1 MKISTTFIP
10 VFLFILLL
18 FSGVTWS
25 LVDSQLMV
33 DTGGDAA
40 INVFNGKAGLIAGLV
55 LVSLYL
61 LYLRHPIRAMGVP
74 LALFCV
80 LAAASAAWAT
90 NPGTTLF
97 AVANLLLLLAAVI
110 IAHKLL
116 GFTKML
122 RLVWLLSTAMI
133 LISVALALIG
143 DPHALM
149 GGLHTGRW
157 RGIFAHK
164 NSFGQFLAVNMLI
177 SAFGRPSLKFPGLIV
192 YPMVLLDAVALVMA
206 NSATADIGVAAGLVG
221 GIALLPIPNRALR
234 NLWRFS
240 AVAVACLLGAV
251 LLLQPELVN
260 NAVGRDSSM
269 SSRGDMWQAAMPMT
283 FQRTLGSGYGTGGG
297 SQISIELQKRMNR
310 TTSLSVQS
318 GYINTALELGWIAV
332 ILYVVWAA
340 GAILSALLN
349 RRAAPAQTLLIALL
363 ALHMIESVSEVNG
376 CFGPSWLLLM
386 VLVPMVEVRL
396 ASPSRFRL
404 TRRRYASVTPSNARS
419 ADEPATD
426 PGLPY

>member
-25 LVDSQLMV
+25 LVDSQQMV
-33 DTGGDAA
+33 DTGGAAA

-61 LYLRHPIRAMGVP
+61 AYLRNPIRAMGAP

-80 LAAASAAWAT
+80 FAAASAAWAS

-97 AVANLLLLLAAVI
+97 ALANLLLLLATVI

-116 GFTKML
+116 GFAKMV
-122 RLVWLLSTAMI
+122 RLVWLLSTVMI
-133 LISVALALIG
+133 LISVALALI
-143 DPHALM
+143 DDRHALM

-164 NSFGQFLAVNMLI
+164 NAFGQFLAVNMLI
-177 SAFGRPSLKFPGLIV
+177 SAFGRRSLNFSGLTV
-192 YPMVLLDAVALVMA
+192 SSVVLIDVVALVMA
-206 NSATADIGVAAGLVG
+206 DSATADIGVAAGLFG

-234 NLWRFS
+234 NLWRYG
-240 AVAVACLLGAV
+240 AIAVACLLGAV
-251 LLLQPELVN
+251 LLLQPEIVN
-260 NAVGRDSSM
+260 NAVGRDPTM
-269 SSRGDMWQAAMPMT
+269 SSRGDLWQAAMPIT

-297 SQISIELQKRMNR
+297 LQVSIELQKRMNR
-310 TTSLSVQS
+310 TTALSVQS
-318 GYINTALELGWIAV
+318 GFINTALELGWIAV
-332 ILYVVWAA
+332 LLYVVWA
-340 GAILSALLN
+340 GAAVASALLDRN
-349 RRAAPAQTLLIALL
+349 AAPTQTLLIALL

-376 CFGPSWLLLM
+376 CFAASWLLLIVM
-386 VLVPMVEVRL
+386 VPMIEVRL
-396 ASPSRFRL
+396 AGTPRFGL
-404 TRRRYASVTPSNARS
+404 TRRRYTSIAPANARPAPS
-419 ADEPATD
+419 AELPA
-426 PGLPY
+426 

>member
-1 MKISTTFIP
+1 
-10 VFLFILLL
+10 
-18 FSGVTWS
+18 
-25 LVDSQLMV
+25 
-33 DTGGDAA
+33 
-40 INVFNGKAGLIAGLV
+40 
-55 LVSLYL
+55 
-61 LYLRHPIRAMGVP
+61 
-74 LALFCV
+74 
-80 LAAASAAWAT
+80 
-90 NPGTTLF
+90 
-97 AVANLLLLLAAVI
+97 
-110 IAHKLL
+110 
-116 GFTKML
+116 
-122 RLVWLLSTAMI
+122 
-133 LISVALALIG
+133 
-143 DPHALM
+143 
-149 GGLHTGRW
+149 
-157 RGIFAHK
+157 
-164 NSFGQFLAVNMLI
+164 
-177 SAFGRPSLKFPGLIV
+177 
-192 YPMVLLDAVALVMA
+192 
-206 NSATADIGVAAGLVG
+206 
-221 GIALLPIPNRALR
+221 
-234 NLWRFS
+234 
-240 AVAVACLLGAV
+240 
-251 LLLQPELVN
+251 
-260 NAVGRDSSM
+260 
-269 SSRGDMWQAAMPMT
+269 MT

-426 PGLPY
+426 PDLPY